1 MYFYI
6 CRSIVKNWSLPV
18 KPDSYALHN
27 NFFYVLLFFVFH
39 FRRNCMAFMT
49 ILTLFFFSSS
59 KRFCY
64 LSLVLFVLFFF
75 RKILMFFTNLFSRP
89 LFVFLMFFGS
99 NFFICEKNIA
109 MTFYAL
115 KTS

>member
-49 ILTLFFFSSS
+49 ILTLFFFPLQ
-59 KRFCY
+59 KDFDIFHERIGTFCFF
-64 LSLVLFVLFFF
+64 LLQKDFDVFHKSLFE
-75 RKILMFFTNLFSRP
+75 
-89 LFVFLMFFGS
+89 VFLIFFGS

-109 MTFYAL
+109 MIFYAL